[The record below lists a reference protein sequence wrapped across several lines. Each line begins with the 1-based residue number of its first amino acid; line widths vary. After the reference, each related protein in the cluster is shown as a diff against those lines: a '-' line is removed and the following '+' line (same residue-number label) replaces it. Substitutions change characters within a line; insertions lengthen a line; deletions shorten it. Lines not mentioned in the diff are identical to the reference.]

1 MLLKDFYTELAVV
14 LLVAEVGEQLT
25 RHAANT
31 FARAQFLHLTLG
43 CSKGVGALMVFVLV
57 LLQLCAAVS
66 LLVPRL
72 YLGPCGVVVPAAI
85 LSALV
90 WSEAIFLEDV
100 RNNTVLAHAIIFSA
114 TSALVALFRY
124 DRRARNLQLQVPNS
138 SSLLTIENVVKRCCT
153 AIHTRLYCPPLAACI
168 LLRTLVISRFTNGK
182 IHALE
187 REYARAAWHLGMAA
201 AALLLL
207 LGAQDTRRSQLWRL
221 HDALAHFVDKYDDF
235 DLLNE
240 RVQTRGVRRF
250 IIFAKQQLAKGV
262 STVGRK
268 KQI

>member
-25 RHAANT
+25 RHATNA

-43 CSKGVGALMVFVLV
+43 CSKGVGVFMVFVLV
-57 LLQLCAAVS
+57 MLQLCAAVS

-72 YLGPCGVVVPAAI
+72 YLLCGVVVPAAI
-85 LSALV
+85 LSILV
-90 WSEAIFLEDV
+90 WCEAIFLEDV
-100 RNNTVLAHAIIFSA
+100 RNNAVLAHAVIFST

-124 DRRARNLQLQVPNS
+124 DRRARNVQLQIPNS
-138 SSLLTIENVVKRCCT
+138 SHLLTIENVVKRCCT
-153 AIHTRLYCPPLAACI
+153 AIHTRLYCPPMATCV
-168 LLRTLVISRFTNGK
+168 LLRTLVISRFTNNL
-182 IHALE
+182 HALE
-187 REYARAAWHLGMAA
+187 REYARATWHLGMAA

-207 LGAQDTRRSQLWRL
+207 LGAQDTRRSQLWRV
-221 HDALAHFVDKYDDF
+221 HDALARFVDKYDDF

-240 RVQTRGVRRF
+240 RVQARGVRRL
-250 IIFAKQQLAKGV
+250 IIFAKQQLAKGM

-268 KQI
+268 KQS

>member
-1 MLLKDFYTELAVV
+1 MLLRDFYTESAVV

-25 RHAANT
+25 RHASNA
-31 FARAQFLHLTLG
+31 FSRAQFLHLTLG
-43 CSKGVGALMVFVLV
+43 CSKGVGALMVFMLV
-57 LLQLCAAVS
+57 LLQMCAAVS

-72 YLGPCGVVVPAAI
+72 YLLCGVVVPAAI
-85 LSALV
+85 LSTLV
-90 WSEAIFLEDV
+90 WCEAIFLEDV
-100 RNNTVLAHAIIFSA
+100 RNNAVLAHAIIFSA

-124 DRRARNLQLQVPNS
+124 DRRARNIQLQVPNS
-138 SSLLTIENVVKRCCT
+138 SYLLTIENVVKRACT
-153 AIHTRLYCPPLAACI
+153 AVHTRLYCPPMATCV
-168 LLRTLVISRFTNGK
+168 LLHTLLISRFTNGNL
-182 IHALE
+182 HALE
-187 REYARAAWHLGMAA
+187 REYARATWSLGMAA

-221 HDALAHFVDKYDDF
+221 HDALARFVDKYDDF

-240 RVQTRGVRRF
+240 RVQARGVRRL